1 MKTALFTSDKEA
13 DLQLLLE
20 LASRLGIKT
29 RLLDEEEMED
39 LGLVH
44 AIEAGKTG
52 EFVNT
57 EDYLRKL
64 RS

>member
-1 MKTALFTSDKEA
+1 MKTALFTSEKEA

-20 LASRLGIKT
+20 LANRLGIKT
-29 RLLDEEEMED
+29 RVLDEEEMED
-39 LGLVH
+39 LGLVR

-52 EFVNT
+52 EFVDT
-57 EDYLRKL
+57 EDYLKKL

>member
-1 MKTALFTSDKEA
+1 MKIALFTSEKEA

-20 LASRLGIKT
+20 LANRLGIKT
-29 RLLDEEEMED
+29 RVLDEEEMED

-52 EFVNT
+52 EFVDT
-57 EDYLRKL
+57 EDYLKKL

>member
-1 MKTALFTSDKEA
+1 MKTALFTSEKEA

-20 LASRLGIKT
+20 LANRLGIKT
-29 RLLDEEEMED
+29 RVLDDEEMED

-52 EFVNT
+52 EFVDT
-57 EDYLRKL
+57 EDYLKKL

>member
-1 MKTALFTSDKEA
+1 MQTALFTSEKEA

-20 LASRLGIKT
+20 LANRLGIKT
-29 RLLDEEEMED
+29 RVLDEEEMED

-52 EFVNT
+52 EFVNK
-57 EDYLRKL
+57 DFPKKL

>member
-1 MKTALFTSDKEA
+1 MKTALFTSEKEA

-20 LASRLGIKT
+20 LANRLGIKT
-29 RLLDEEEMED
+29 RVLDEEEMED
-39 LGLVH
+39 LGLLH

-52 EFVNT
+52 EFVDP
-57 EDYLRKL
+57 EDYLKKL

>member
-1 MKTALFTSDKEA
+1 MKTALFTSEKEA

-20 LASRLGIKT
+20 LANRLGIKT

-44 AIEAGKTG
+44 VETGKTG

-57 EDYLRKL
+57 EDYLKKL